1 MEQQPIQLNAKLPIP
16 DESESFGSDKIF
28 AGSVR
33 LLVDRFIENR
43 ERLRKILPSLG
54 LNPLLAE
61 DSRVVIGPATMAFPL
76 PTMFGNDL
84 GEVVSS
90 FRRDKVLAEALIS
103 KGFSPI
109 TFFQLPL
116 LFSAVS
122 TGGDSSLDV
131 LKTSPRCKPFNLI
144 AEPEEL
150 AAFTGRSYNS
160 LVGDVPR
167 LMFDL
172 RESLRVGSKD
182 RKNGEVILEEILSDL
197 DLAMNKTVKYTNP
210 MGPDTRMK
218 FNYIQFIDNLNRI
231 IIDRIKKI
239 TTNDIP
245 SSSFFADNIYRE
257 FMTNGIVDEN
267 RFLLSLLALGVI
279 EVGKPAFKFE
289 EDGEMKKLVITVFPT
304 GEVALMEQKSGR
316 KFRFSEARKFPSFV
330 PMKELNYDLL
340 MGSFLPWIYA
350 DDNNRLVSGYSPY
363 SKTIAQLSSVKL
375 NPVAY
380 PFQTRKNLNFPIL
393 DIFNFYEQLLGVKQ

>member
-1 MEQQPIQLNAKLPIP
+1 MEQQPNQFNAKLPIP
-16 DESESFGSDKIF
+16 DKSESFGSDKIF
-28 AGSVR
+28 AGSLK

-90 FRRDKVLAEALIS
+90 FRRDKVLADVLRS
-103 KGFSPI
+103 RGFSPI
-109 TFFQLPL
+109 NFFQLPL

-150 AAFTGRSYNS
+150 PAFMGRSYNS

-172 RESLRVGSKD
+172 RESLRVGSKN
-182 RKNGEVILEEILSDL
+182 RKNGEIILEEILSDL
-197 DLAMNKTVKYTNP
+197 DLAMSKTVRYTNS

-289 EDGEMKKLVITVFPT
+289 EEGEMKKLVITVFST

-316 KFRFSEARKFPSFV
+316 KFKFSEARKFPSFV
-330 PMKELNYDLL
+330 PMKELNYALL

-350 DDNNRLVSGYSPY
+350 DDNNRLGSGYKPY
-363 SKTIAQLSSVKL
+363 SIAIAQLSSVKL

-380 PFQTRKNLNFPIL
+380 PFQTRKNLNFPVL
-393 DIFNFYEQLLGVKQ
+393 DIFNFYEQLLG